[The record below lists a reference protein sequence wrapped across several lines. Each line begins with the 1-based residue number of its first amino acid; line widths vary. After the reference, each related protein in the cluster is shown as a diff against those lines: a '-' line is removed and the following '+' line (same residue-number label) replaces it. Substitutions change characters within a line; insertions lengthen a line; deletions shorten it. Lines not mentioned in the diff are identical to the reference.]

1 MTTSQDWERR
11 RNRWAEYKAQQ
22 EGNTMRHDETRDNCT
37 NLEATLIAADA
48 FEETRED
55 EGSDGTTW
63 HECGCEDCSTVPVCE
78 HGGRPVTWFP
88 SLGSEV
94 QAEHMAEFYG

>member
-1 MTTSQDWERR
+1 
-11 RNRWAEYKAQQ
+11 
-22 EGNTMRHDETRDNCT
+22 MRHDETRDNCT
-37 NLEATLIAADA
+37 NLEATLIAADV